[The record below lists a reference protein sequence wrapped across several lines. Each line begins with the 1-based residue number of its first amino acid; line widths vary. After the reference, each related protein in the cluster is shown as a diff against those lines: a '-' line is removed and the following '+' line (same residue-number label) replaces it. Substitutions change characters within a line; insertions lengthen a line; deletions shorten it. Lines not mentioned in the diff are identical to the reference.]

1 MLNIKFLIT
10 SLLIISFLHNDA
22 NAGLILLFPTTT
34 AIPYSLFKIVPC
46 ATVWPL
52 ALIYTL
58 GVPVGR

>member
-10 SLLIISFLHNDA
+10 SLLIISVLHNDA

-46 ATVWPL
+46 ATV
-52 ALIYTL
+52 
-58 GVPVGR
+58 